1 MQRDFGSTFVTQCA
15 PVMAGLKAANLFR
28 WVEPDA
34 AVMAGT
40 LAAWRRQL
48 APRGV
53 EIETLH
59 FCPRACAYLLYVYRP
74 ARLGAILGQAA
85 RRATRR
91 QAAAAAAWT
100 ACAPACGRAAS
111 SRMRSASSSI
121 TRWPTS
127 SGLSATGAKIPPSPA
142 TGSLTRT
149 PNRRRRSTRGC
160 ASAPR
165 STCAVTAA
173 ACRSPG

>member
-85 RRATRR
+85 PRALL
-91 QAAAAAAWT
+91 
-100 ACAPACGRAAS
+100 RAAGYPAAGGGRRGLDS
-111 SRMRSASSSI
+111 QSA
-121 TRWPTS
+121 RQRP
-127 SGLSATGAKIPPSPA
+127 GGALPPEN
-142 TGSLTRT
+142 GVF
-149 PNRRRRSTRGC
+149 G
-160 ASAPR
+160 
-165 STCAVTAA
+165 V
-173 ACRSPG
+173 